1 MDRAVLL
8 IQCPDQKGIVAKVS
22 NYVFRSDGNIVNSD
36 QYSTDPEGGRFFMR
50 VEFSFDERARSRES
64 LEADFAPLAD
74 ELGATWEMHYASR
87 VMRMGIL
94 VSKYDHCLFELLYR
108 HRSGDLPVHI
118 PFVISNHPDAKEL
131 VERYDIPFHHVP
143 VEKHR
148 KEDAERQI
156 LDLVIPGTDFVVL
169 ARYMQILTP
178 VFIDGYPRDVI
189 NIHHSFLPSFKGAN
203 PYQQAYDRGVKLIGA
218 TAHYVTLELD
228 EGPIIAQAVERVSHR
243 DNVDDLK
250 RKGKNLEKTALVSAI
265 HAHIEHRVIRYQN
278 KTIVFEG

>member
-8 IQCPDQKGIVAKVS
+8 IQCPDRKGIVAKVS
-22 NYVFRSDGNIVNSD
+22 SYVFKSDGNIVNSD

-50 VEFSFDERARSRES
+50 VEFSFDEHARSRAS

-108 HRSGDLPVHI
+108 HRSGDLHVDI
-118 PFVISNHPDAKEL
+118 PFVISNHPDARDL

-148 KEDAERQI
+148 KEEAERR
-156 LDLVIPGTDFVVL
+156 LLELLTPGTDFVVL

-243 DNVDDLK
+243 DNVEDLK
-250 RKGKNLEKTALVSAI
+250 RKGKNLEKTALVNAI
-265 HAHIEHRVIRYQN
+265 HAHIEHRVIRYRN